1 MVSLHL
7 NASAVG
13 TGFTDIHL
21 PVQQNST
28 DKHTWRAQLMHT
40 LADGGMA
47 LDHDGVEGDER
58 RFLIDCRK
66 IYSRKLAERF
76 LSGAARFLLHDQDAA
91 GIERLEGKL
100 VQEIDLALRFSC
112 RAWSRRESL
121 EFRGLKELAEV
132 PFLTS
137 DEHMQLCRGQAP
149 TAACPEE
156 PGFDSPPAYHDGH
169 TVTIVVQPTVESVI
183 VRQSGKDIRKVLS
196 KARVLVASP
205 GPRSAY
211 PKSEATP
218 LTAKPLDN
226 YPVISLLTPIAP
238 APVPVSASAP
248 APAPVASVAP
258 SQLPPPSGP
267 LPALPGPQQ
276 PVTSPPVSTQLSQS
290 APPPPPKD
298 STQTLLAVRFGTS
311 GSSAPALPKSSP
323 EVLPNLAYTK
333 HETSRA
339 ASRIVGVIRVP

>member
-1 MVSLHL
+1 MSL
-7 NASAVG
+7 
-13 TGFTDIHL
+13 TDVHL

-47 LDHDGVEGDER
+47 LDHDNVDGDER
-58 RFLIDCRK
+58 RSLIDCRK

-76 LSGAARFLLHDQDAA
+76 LGGAARFLLHDQDAA

-100 VQEIDLALRFSC
+100 VQEIDAALRFSC
-112 RAWSRRESL
+112 RAWSRCEPL

-149 TAACPEE
+149 AAARSEE
-156 PGFDSPPAYHDGH
+156 LGLDLPPAYHDGH
-169 TVTIVVQPTVESVI
+169 TVTIVVQPTVESVF
-183 VRQSGKDIRKVLS
+183 VRKSGKDIRKVVS
-196 KARVLVASP
+196 KARVLVATP

-218 LTAKPLDN
+218 LTAKPLDD
-226 YPVISLLTPIAP
+226 YPAISLLTPIAP
-238 APVPVSASAP
+238 TPVPASVSAPVPAAAASSAAP
-248 APAPVASVAP
+248 
-258 SQLPPPSGP
+258 QLLPPSGP
-267 LPALPGPQQ
+267 LAPPPAPQQ
-276 PVTSPPVSTQLSQS
+276 PITSAPIPAQLEQT

-298 STQTLLAVRFGTS
+298 STQTLLAVRFGPPGLSVPPFRGT
-311 GSSAPALPKSSP
+311 P
-323 EVLPNLAYTK
+323 EVLSNLAYTK
-333 HETSRA
+333 HDASKA
-339 ASRIVGVIRVP
+339 APHIAGTIRVP

>member
-1 MVSLHL
+1 MVSFQLYT
-7 NASAVG
+7 SAVG
-13 TGFTDIHL
+13 TGLTDMPL

-47 LDHDGVEGDER
+47 LDHDNVEGDER
-58 RFLIDCRK
+58 RSLIDCRK

-100 VQEIDLALRFSC
+100 VQEIDMALRFSC
-112 RAWSRRESL
+112 RAWSRREPL

-149 TAACPEE
+149 AAARPDES
-156 PGFDSPPAYHDGH
+156 GFDLPPAYHDGH

-183 VRQSGKDIRKVLS
+183 VRQSGEDIRKVVS
-196 KARVLVASP
+196 KARVLVATP

-226 YPVISLLTPIAP
+226 YPAISLLTPIAP
-238 APVPVSASAP
+238 TPV
-248 APAPVASVAP
+248 PAPVSPPVTSVAAP
-258 SQLPPPSGP
+258 QLPPPSGP
-267 LPALPGPQQ
+267 LPALPGLQQ
-276 PVTSPPVSTQLSQS
+276 PATSAPVSTQLGQS

-298 STQTLLAVRFGTS
+298 STQPLLPVTFGS
-311 GSSAPALPKSSP
+311 PGSSAPRLPSSATQ
-323 EVLPNLAYTK
+323 VLPNLTYTK
-333 HETSRA
+333 HDTSRA
-339 ASRIVGVIRVP
+339 ASRATGAIRVP

>member
-1 MVSLHL
+1 MVSLQL
-7 NASAVG
+7 NTSALG
-13 TGFTDIHL
+13 TGLTDMHL

-47 LDHDGVEGDER
+47 LDHANVEGDAR

-66 IYSRKLAERF
+66 IYSRKLTERF

-100 VQEIDLALRFSC
+100 VQEIDMALRFSC
-112 RAWSRRESL
+112 RAWSRREPL

-149 TAACPEE
+149 AIARPEE
-156 PGFDSPPAYHDGH
+156 PAFDLPPAYHDGH

-183 VRQSGKDIRKVLS
+183 VCQSGKDIRKVVS
-196 KARVLVASP
+196 KAQVLVATP

-218 LTAKPLDN
+218 LTAKPLDK
-226 YPVISLLTPIAP
+226 YPAISSSTPIAP
-238 APVPVSASAP
+238 TPVPVSAYAPVSAP
-248 APAPVASVAP
+248 IASAGT
-258 SQLPPPSGP
+258 QLPPPLGP

-276 PVTSPPVSTQLSQS
+276 PATSAPVSTQLGQS
-290 APPPPPKD
+290 APPPPPKG
-298 STQTLLAVRFGTS
+298 STQTLLAVKFGPP
-311 GSSAPALPKSSP
+311 GSSAPP
-323 EVLPNLAYTK
+323 EVLPNLTYTK
-333 HETSRA
+333 HDTSRA
-339 ASRIVGVIRVP
+339 ASRATGAIRVP